1 MKLFKKQQTETHFV
15 YEILGIKF
23 KKTRKLNKGDFSNLK
38 NWISNEV
45 FVANIVSD
53 VHSKVFSKY
62 KNANEGKDIVIVA
75 CGPTMK
81 DYVPFEN
88 VIHIGVNKAYQN
100 EKIKF
105 DYLFAQDYTAV
116 KDHLDNIVSYP
127 AVKFLGNYITGINGY
142 LKECI
147 IPMKY
152 YNNLDVNMYFSN
164 VPRNFM
170 YPYLEHCGLFDYH
183 SVIFSVAQFAL
194 YTNPRR
200 IYLVGC
206 DCSDSGYFDGSKQA
220 GKSSHL
226 VYGWQKLKEYKDT
239 YYPDIEII
247 SINPVGLKGLFEDK
261 YTQKDSI
268 KI

>member
-1 MKLFKKQQTETHFV
+1 MKLIKKYQTETHFI

-23 KKTRKLNKGDFSNLK
+23 KKSRKLNKGDFSNLR

-53 VHSKVFSKY
+53 VHSKVFPKY
-62 KNANEGKDIVIVA
+62 KNINEGKDIVIVA

-81 DYVPFEN
+81 DYVPIEN

-105 DYLFAQDYTAV
+105 DYLFTHDYRAV
-116 KDHLDNIVSYP
+116 KDYIEEIIKYP
-127 AVKFLGNYITGINGY
+127 ATKFLGSNLSRDKGY
-142 LKECI
+142 LRDCI
-147 IPMKY
+147 IPIKY
-152 YNNLDVNMYFSN
+152 QNDDNVNLYFTDY
-164 VPRNFM
+164 PRNLA
-170 YPYLEHCGLFDYH
+170 YPYIERCALMDFR
-183 SVIFSVAQFAL
+183 SIIFAATQFAL

-206 DCSDSGYFDGSKQA
+206 DCSDCGYFDGSKQT

-239 YYPDIEII
+239 YYPDTEII

-261 YTQKDSI
+261 YTQKD
-268 KI
+268 